1 MTMQTNRQLSI
12 GGFYFLY
19 FLFLLHV
26 CTAFF
31 TIIGAFNNELD
42 DNEGWEKSFYLK
54 NFKFYSIFSNYS
66 IINGFNSCC

>member
-1 MTMQTNRQLSI
+1 MQTNRQLSI

-42 DNEGWEKSFYLK
+42 DNEGWEKTFLFEK
-54 NFKFYSIFSNYS
+54 FLIFFNF
-66 IINGFNSCC
+66 